1 MSASSSAPV
10 SSRIGEVIE
19 TSTAGYWA
27 ESDQLHQMPELGE
40 LVKVELPDGSTAYG
54 IATFG
59 QTGGLDPSRRAVR
72 RGSADVSDA
81 EIYARHPEL
90 DHVLRTIFRVTAVGY
105 SRAERVRHTLPPLP
119 VPLHYSVHSCDRAE
133 VERFCRTP
141 NYFPAVLSYR
151 GEISAED
158 VLAAHLRWVDDQLG
172 EGGEHRWLEDASRR
186 VARLMKRDYDRL
198 VTLLESIDPDRD

>member
-27 ESDQLHQMPELGE
+27 ESDHLHQMPELGE

-59 QTGGLDPSRRAVR
+59 QTGGLDPSRKAVR

-81 EIYARHPEL
+81 EIYNRHPEL

-105 SRAERVRHTLPPLP
+105 SRGEQVRHTLPPLP
-119 VPLHYSVHSCDRAE
+119 VPLHYSVHSCDSAE
-133 VERFCRTP
+133 VSRFCRTP
-141 NYFPAVLSYR
+141 NYFPAVLNYR

-158 VLAAHLRWVDDQLG
+158 VLAAHLRWAADCLG
-172 EGGEHRWLEDASRR
+172 DSEQKWLKDASRR

-198 VTLLESIDPDRD
+198 VTLLESIDPIRD

>member
-1 MSASSSAPV
+1 MSASSSTPV

-27 ESDQLHQMPELGE
+27 ESDKLHEMPALDE
-40 LVKVELPDGSTAYG
+40 LVKVQLPDGSIAYG

-105 SRAERVRHTLPPLP
+105 IRGEEVRHTLPPLP
-119 VPLHYSVHSCDRAE
+119 VPLHYSVHACDRAE
-133 VERFCRTP
+133 VRRFCRTP
-141 NYFPAVLSYR
+141 SYFPAVLNYR

-158 VLAAHLRWVDDQLG
+158 VLAAHLRWVNDQLDD
-172 EGGEHRWLEDASRR
+172 GEHAWLDDASRR

-198 VTLLESIDPDRD
+198 VTLLESIDPDRG